1 MSLSKFSAF
10 LCLIILSSFQINAQK
25 FSNVIFEKLPQ
36 DLQLYPRNAQNE
48 SEIEIK
54 GIVEQNSISKI
65 SVLVFRN
72 GKLLS
77 YLSQNPVFN
86 NTNKLF
92 GFKTK
97 IKAEL
102 AEYDF
107 HIYSHQSNTDSSLI
121 VARKNIVSGDTY
133 LITGQS
139 NSYNGTLNIHGQ
151 LRSELYR
158 GEYARS
164 FGIFNEPDNFS
175 AYNPADT
182 LWNYSNIKNVVGMW
196 GTELQ
201 KLIIEKYGFPV
212 CIINGGSGG
221 SSSEYN
227 AIRDQNNPF
236 ALNTTYGKLL
246 YRVKKAGLTNAIK
259 AFFYRQ
265 GESEADGA
273 SLSWKGNF
281 EKIYQN
287 LKMDLPV
294 IKKIYLFQNNIYTFP
309 NGLSGQL
316 REHQRIMQL
325 KYPDLNTISTVGT
338 ADFDGIHYE
347 INGHI
352 QTAKEVFRMIEEDF
366 YGKEID
372 PNTQS
377 PDIKKAFYNNESKT
391 LTLAFNEGQEMVF
404 PEAYE
409 LKLNTYIYIEELLQI
424 QNIFPSDIANSSAD
438 GNRIIIKLKNNN
450 IGSQLSYFP
459 PFFPAG
465 SIYTPFFKPNLTNKL
480 GMRALT
486 FENFQIKDALK
497 TPILKLQKD
506 KNKIDL
512 SWSEIQNSA
521 KYIIERK
528 IENEQ
533 NYIQIGAV
541 NFGENL
547 SFEYNIPDETKN
559 YLFRVKAV
567 SNETESDYSN
577 IRTVTYFV
585 NSPKF
590 LSAKA
595 LTNNEIELYW
605 AVLNNSAD
613 QINIEFSTNTNFT
626 NPTIVTQ
633 FSASSSIIIKNLAP
647 SSKYYFRLIAFRE
660 AENLYSNYS
669 DVFSIKT
676 LPNAPSDLIAIPISD
691 SEIMINWTDNSP
703 DETKFIVEQSIDGQL
718 FDQKIEVSSNQNG
731 TNIKNL
737 KEARRYY
744 FRVVAKNDENGV
756 SSNSNVSD
764 TYTLPNAPTNLVA
777 TTTTISAIKLDWQD
791 NSNGEIKYEIFQEK
805 TGPNDYLKI
814 GEVAENI
821 TQFIVNQLVQGVNYS
836 FKVQAVGNGG
846 ISYFSNIVKANTFSI
861 TSNEIE
867 KTEKMISIFP
877 NPSPEVLNFK
887 ADVNFPK
894 TTKVKIYSIDGKI
907 ILDKIYPNILKGIN
921 YPISISDFK
930 MGVYLLE
937 IQHDKGKIIKKF
949 LKN

>member
-1 MSLSKFSAF
+1 MSLTKFSLC
-10 LCLIILSSFQINAQK
+10 LCLIILSCFQINAQK

-36 DLQLYPRNAQNE
+36 DLQLYPRNTQNE

-54 GIVEQNSISKI
+54 GIIEQNSISKI

-72 GKLLS
+72 GKLYS

-86 NTNKLF
+86 SNNKHF

-107 HIYSHQSNTDSSLI
+107 HIYSHLSNTDSSLVI
-121 VARKNIVSGDTY
+121 ARKNIVSGDTY

-164 FGIFNEPDNFS
+164 FGIFNEPDNF
-175 AYNPADT
+175 AVYNPADT
-182 LWNYSNIKNVVGMW
+182 LWGYSNIKNVVGMW

-201 KLIIEKYGFPV
+201 KLIIEKYGIPV

-227 AIRDQNNPF
+227 AIRDPNNPF

-246 YRVKKAGLTNAIK
+246 YRVKKAGLTNDIK

-325 KYPDLNTISTVGT
+325 KYPDLTSISTVGT

-377 PDIKKAFYNNESKT
+377 PDIKKAFYNSESKT

-409 LKLNTYIYIEELLQI
+409 LKPNTYIYLEELLQI
-424 QNIFPSDIANSSAD
+424 QNIQPYDIAGGAAD
-438 GNRIIIKLKNNN
+438 GNRIMIKLRSKN
-450 IGSQLSYFP
+450 IGNQLSYFP
-459 PFFPAG
+459 PYFPAG

-512 SWSEIQNSA
+512 SWSEIQNSI

-541 NFGENL
+541 NFGQNL

-567 SNETESDYSN
+567 SNDTESDYSN

-585 NSPKF
+585 NSPKI

-595 LTNNEIELYW
+595 LTNNEIELNW
-605 AVLNNSAD
+605 NTLNNSTD
-613 QINIEFSTNTNFT
+613 QINVEFSTNTNFT
-626 NPTIVTQ
+626 NPTVVTE
-633 FSASSSIIIKNLAP
+633 FSANNSIIIKNLAA
-647 SSKYYFRLIAFRE
+647 STTYYFRLIAFRE
-660 AENLYSNYS
+660 SENLYSNYS
-669 DVFSIKT
+669 DIFSVKT
-676 LPNAPSDLIAIPISD
+676 LPNAPTDVMAMPVSD
-691 SEIMINWTDNSP
+691 SEIMVHWTDNSP
-703 DETKFIVEQSIDGQL
+703 DETKFIIEQSIDGQL
-718 FDQKIEVSSNQNG
+718 FDQKIEISSNQNG

-737 KEARRYY
+737 KEATRYY

-756 SSNSNVSD
+756 SANSNVSD
-764 TYTLPNAPTNLVA
+764 TYTLPNAPTNLIA
-777 TTTTISAIKLDWQD
+777 TTTTISAIKLDWTD
-791 NSNGEIKYEIFQEK
+791 NSNGEIKYLIFQEK
-805 TGPNDYLKI
+805 TGMNDYVKI

-821 TQFIVNQLVQGVNYS
+821 TQFTVNQLVQGLNYS

-846 ISYFSNIVKANTFSI
+846 TSNFSNIVKANTFSI

-867 KTEKMISIFP
+867 KMEKLVSIFP
-877 NPSPEVLNFK
+877 NPSTEVLNFK

-894 TTKVKIYSIDGKI
+894 TTKVKIYSIDGKLI
-907 ILDKIYPNILKGIN
+907 FDKIYPNILKGTN
-921 YPISISDFK
+921 YPISISDLK
-930 MGVYLLE
+930 MGAYLLE
-937 IQHDKGKIIKKF
+937 IQHDKGKAIKKF

>member
-1 MSLSKFSAF
+1 MSLSKFSICLF
-10 LCLIILSSFQINAQK
+10 LIILSFFHLNAQR
-25 FSNVIFEKLPQ
+25 FSNVLFEKLPQ
-36 DLQLYPRNAQNE
+36 DLQLYPRNPQNE
-48 SEIEIK
+48 SEVEIK

-72 GKLLS
+72 GKLYS
-77 YLSQNPVFN
+77 YLSQNPVLN
-86 NTNKLF
+86 SINRSF

-97 IKAEL
+97 IKSEL

-107 HIYSHQSNTDSSLI
+107 YIYSHLNNTDSSLI

-164 FGIFNEPDNFS
+164 FGIFIEPDNFKD
-175 AYNPADT
+175 YNPADT

-201 KLIIEKYGFPV
+201 KLIIEKYGIPV

-227 AIRDQNNPF
+227 AIRDPNNPYS
-236 ALNTTYGKLL
+236 LNNAYGKLL
-246 YRVKKAGLTNAIK
+246 YRVKKAGLTNDIK

-325 KYPDLNTISTVGT
+325 KYPDLNSISTVGT

-352 QTAKEVFRMIEEDF
+352 QTAKEVFRMVEEDF

-404 PEAYE
+404 PDAYE
-409 LKLNTYIYIEELLQI
+409 LRPNTYIYIEEFLQI

-438 GNRIIIKLKNNN
+438 GNRIIIKLKNDN
-450 IGSQLSYFP
+450 IGSQISYFP
-459 PFFPAG
+459 PYFPAG

-486 FENFQIKDALK
+486 FENFPIKDALK
-497 TPILKLQKD
+497 TPILSLQKN
-506 KNKIDL
+506 KNKIEL
-512 SWSEIQNSA
+512 SWGEIQNST

-528 IENEQ
+528 IEDEQ

-541 NFGENL
+541 NFGQNL
-547 SFEYNIPDETKN
+547 SFEYNILDETKN
-559 YLFRVKAV
+559 YLFRIRAV
-567 SNETESDYSN
+567 SSDTESDYSN
-577 IRTVTYFV
+577 VKSVTYFV

-590 LSAKA
+590 LSVKP
-595 LTNNEIELYW
+595 LTNNEIELNW
-605 AVLNNSAD
+605 NTLNNSTD
-613 QINIEFSTNTNFT
+613 QINIEFSTNSNFT
-626 NPTIVTQ
+626 NPTVVTE
-633 FSASSSIIIKNLAP
+633 FSVNSSIIIKNLSA
-647 SSKYYFRLIAFRE
+647 STKYYFRLRTFRE
-660 AENLYSNYS
+660 TENLYSNYS
-669 DVFSIKT
+669 DVFSTKT
-676 LPNAPSDLIAIPISD
+676 LPNAPSEVMAMPVSE
-691 SEIMINWTDNSP
+691 SEIMIHWTDNSP
-703 DETKFIVEQSIDGQL
+703 DETKFIIEQSIDGQL
-718 FDQKIEVSSNQNG
+718 FDQKIEVSSDQNG
-731 TNIKNL
+731 ANIKNL
-737 KEARRYY
+737 KEASRYY
-744 FRVVAKNDENGV
+744 FRIVAKNDENGV
-756 SSNSNVSD
+756 SANSNVSD
-764 TYTLPNAPTNLVA
+764 TYTFPNAPTNLVGTP
-777 TTTTISAIKLDWQD
+777 TTVSSIKLDWKD
-791 NSNGEIKYEIFQEK
+791 NSNGELKYEIFQEK
-805 TGPNDYLKI
+805 PGTTDFIKI

-821 TQFIVNQLVQGVNYS
+821 SQYTVNQLLQGISYS
-836 FKVQAVGNGG
+836 FKVHAVGIAGV
-846 ISYFSNIVKANTFSI
+846 SVFSNITKSNTFAI
-861 TSNEIE
+861 TGNEIE
-867 KTEKMISIFP
+867 NLEKYVSIFP
-877 NPSPEVLNFK
+877 NPSSEILNFK
-887 ADVNFPK
+887 VDLNLPK
-894 TTKVKIYSIDGKI
+894 TTKAKIYSPNGRL
-907 ILDKIYPNILKGIN
+907 ILEKIYPNVSKGVTN
-921 YPISISDFK
+921 SISISDLK
-930 MGVYLLE
+930 AGTYLLE
-937 IQHDKGKIIKKF
+937 IQHDKGKIVKKF